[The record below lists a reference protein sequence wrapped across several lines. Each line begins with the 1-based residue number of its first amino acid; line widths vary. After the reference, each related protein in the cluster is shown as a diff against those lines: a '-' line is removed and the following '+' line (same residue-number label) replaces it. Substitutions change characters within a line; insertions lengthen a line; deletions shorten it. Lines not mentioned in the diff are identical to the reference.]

1 MNNNELPERINT
13 VNASS
18 KKDDPKIIDVSPDDI
33 QIVDNDRE
41 RSFKEYQDNHIKSAR
56 EKRSRAILILLTL
69 MGYLVGIGLFA
80 SITRNIYELNSIA
93 GYCVGGLLTLFYTI
107 LFVLILR
114 DIYSKHSFDL
124 DFSSK
129 PGSKNAEH
137 KNNRVRWERAEN
149 IVNQNGAIH
158 NLYTKKKDHN
168 QALDEIEKAVILYGR
183 KFPSYKSSDSQKLA
197 ENLSVRRKK
206 NGVIY
211 KKAKAIIWKK
221 AVLCGTL
228 TAITPDTLVDA
239 GIIVVKNRERIKD
252 IIWLYGFR
260 PSDAERNRIRLKVIT
275 SACVGLG
282 LSSRPR
288 GASLAS
294 KIFKKDSNSTRV
306 QRLGSV
312 IDRGAQFIGNGAM
325 TYIIGRYTIRARISE
340 YRRQDIFRK
349 QIANR
354 NERYLEPCD
363 RKELSSQIKIQ
374 VKEYK
379 SEKNKEKAEKS
390 A

>member
-1 MNNNELPERINT
+1 MNNNELPEKRT
-13 VNASS
+13 DVVQAKSQ
-18 KKDDPKIIDVSPDDI
+18 KDAPKIIDVKPEDI

-41 RSFKEYQDNHIKSAR
+41 RSFKEYQDNHIKSKKER
-56 EKRSRAILILLTL
+56 RSRWILILLTL
-69 MGYLVGIGLFA
+69 MGYLVGVGLFA
-80 SITRNIYELNSIA
+80 SITRNIYELNPIA
-93 GYCVGGLLTLFYTI
+93 GYCVGGLLTVFYTI
-107 LFVLILR
+107 LFILILR

-124 DFSSK
+124 DFHSK
-129 PGSKNAEH
+129 PDSKNSEH
-137 KNNRVRWERAEN
+137 RNNRVRWERAEN

-158 NLYTKKKDHN
+158 NLYTKKKDNN
-168 QALDEIEKAVILYGR
+168 QALDEIEKAVLKYGKR
-183 KFPSYKSSDSQKLA
+183 IPSYKSADSKTLA
-197 ENLSVRRKK
+197 ENLSIRRRK

-221 AVLCGTL
+221 AILCGSL
-228 TAITPDTLVDA
+228 TAVTPDTLADA
-239 GIIVVKNRERIKD
+239 GIIVIKNRERIKD

-260 PSDAERNRIRLKVIT
+260 PSDGERNRIRVKVIT

-294 KIFKKDSNSTRV
+294 KIFKKDSSSARV

-312 IDRGAQFIGNGAM
+312 IDRGAQFIGNGAR
-325 TYIIGRYTIRARISE
+325 TYLLGRYTIRARISE

-349 QIANR
+349 QMADID
-354 NERYLEPCD
+354 ERYLEPCD
-363 RKELSSQIKIQ
+363 RKELSNQIKVQ

-379 SEKNKEKAEKS
+379 NEKEKA
-390 A
+390 

>member
-1 MNNNELPERINT
+1 MKHNELPEKRNNI
-13 VNASS
+13 VEAKSQQ
-18 KKDDPKIIDVSPDDI
+18 DAPKVIDVNPEDI

-41 RSFKEYQDNHIKSAR
+41 RSFKEYQDNHTKSKK
-56 EKRSRAILILLTL
+56 EKKSRWILILLTL

-80 SITRNIYELNSIA
+80 SITRNIYELNHIA
-93 GYCVGGLLTLFYTI
+93 GYCVGGLLTVFYTV

-124 DFSSK
+124 DFRSN
-129 PGSKNAEH
+129 PNSKNAEH

-158 NLYTKKKDHN
+158 NLYTKKKDSN
-168 QALDEIEKAVILYGR
+168 KALDEIEKTVRQYGKR
-183 KFPSYKSSDSQKLA
+183 IPSYQSIDSKKLA
-197 ENLSVRRKK
+197 DNLSIRRKK

-221 AVLCGTL
+221 AILCGSL
-228 TAITPDTLVDA
+228 TAITPDTFVDA
-239 GIIVVKNRERIKD
+239 GIIVIKNRERIKD

-260 PSDAERNRIRLKVIT
+260 PSDGERNRIRLKVIT

-294 KIFKKDSNSTRV
+294 KIFKKDSSSTRV

-312 IDRGAQFIGNGAM
+312 IDRGAQFLGNGAR
-325 TYIIGRYTIRARISE
+325 TYLIGRYTIRARISE

-349 QIANR
+349 QMNDID
-354 NERYLEPCD
+354 ERYLEPCD
-363 RKELSSQIKIQ
+363 RKELSNQIKIQ

-379 SEKNKEKAEKS
+379 TDKEKA
-390 A
+390 